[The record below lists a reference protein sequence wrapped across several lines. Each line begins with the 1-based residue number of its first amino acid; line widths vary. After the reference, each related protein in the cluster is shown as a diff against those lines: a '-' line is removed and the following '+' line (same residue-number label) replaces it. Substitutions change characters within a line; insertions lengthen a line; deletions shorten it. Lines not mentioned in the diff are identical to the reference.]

1 MMDRYLYVSICLSV
15 IYRSIDIHKIH
26 FTNICFFFFFAKVFS
41 QTSNS
46 CSMGPAEG
54 LLVTFVRRARVRT
67 QIYGAWVAPAHAS
80 TLCAS
85 TDLVE
90 LCPQEGRVR
99 SCDLLLG
106 MFAMVARVTTHGDA
120 RVSSSQTKSR
130 SQFVRIMEELTAT
143 VFSTLTPSLGALTR

>member
-106 MFAMVARVTTHGDA
+106 MFAMVARVTTPMEM
-120 RVSSSQTKSR
+120 RESVPLRPSQGVNLCESWKS
-130 SQFVRIMEELTAT
+130 
-143 VFSTLTPSLGALTR
+143 

>member
-1 MMDRYLYVSICLSV
+1 
-15 IYRSIDIHKIH
+15 
-26 FTNICFFFFFAKVFS
+26 
-41 QTSNS
+41 
-46 CSMGPAEG
+46 MGPAEG